1 MTTGKLLY
9 ISMSLENSNY
19 GGSIVSRANLKAL
32 KANKL
37 LEVKEV
43 AIVRKKENTYAW
55 ELIAENSKIQTAL
68 NNFRGFAGRLN
79 PKIFRQIKGI
89 VQDYQPAVVYL
100 DSSLLGS
107 IAEWCKETYPA
118 IQIVTFLHNIEVD
131 FEKDRLK
138 TGKIHYLPSLYSTS
152 VAERKAVKYS
162 NKLIALHRVDSER
175 LFQIYKRK
183 ADFCVP
189 VCIVDTSISDEVLYS
204 TDVRQKK
211 PFIVGFIGTAFYAN
225 IDAAEYISQKIAPAF
240 SNDSQVQFVIAGNG
254 FESYATKL
262 GKPNVAM
269 SGFVESLDDFYRN
282 VDVILSPISIGGG
295 MKVKVAEALKYNKKI
310 IASSFTLIGYE
321 QSLDCPDIISCSTL
335 DDYVVAIKKLCNT
348 RFKASSSRTYFQKYY
363 SDQACTEYFKNI
375 FNS

>member
-1 MTTGKLLY
+1 
-9 ISMSLENSNY
+9 
-19 GGSIVSRANLKAL
+19 
-32 KANKL
+32 
-37 LEVKEV
+37 
-43 AIVRKKENTYAW
+43 
-55 ELIAENSKIQTAL
+55 
-68 NNFRGFAGRLN
+68 
-79 PKIFRQIKGI
+79 
-89 VQDYQPAVVYL
+89 
-100 DSSLLGS
+100 
-107 IAEWCKETYPA
+107 
-118 IQIVTFLHNIEVD
+118 
-131 FEKDRLK
+131 
-138 TGKIHYLPSLYSTS
+138 

-240 SNDSQVQFVIAGNG
+240 SNDSQVQFVIAGNR